1 MHFHPPKPGCQV
13 GVASQIMLALGLS
26 SSAFVAPVTPAGRNG
41 VATISMIGGRGGQA
55 NAGGNGKWA
64 PAWKTKSYTGAAA
77 PAAAASAPA
86 ASPAAAASA
95 AGTTTVVQAMKFMQ
109 DPTLAGMRHVE
120 SRVAQPSASGPSR
133 GFFQRQSC
141 LRLLHTTHTTHTHTH
156 SLSQLL
162 ASLCASSIC
171 LLST

>member
-1 MHFHPPKPGCQV
+1 
-13 GVASQIMLALGLS
+13 MLALGLS